1 MALAAVA
8 SAGCFGDDPDMTV
21 RLDERVDIGAVSASP
36 APTPTAGVLR
46 IAIAGVM
53 SPSRTLDAYDQLMTY
68 LERHLG
74 LEVTVDQRS
83 SYAEVNELLRTG
95 QADLAFVCSRAYLEG
110 KEAFGMELLLA
121 PEVRGERVY
130 YSYLIVPA
138 RSVATSLADLRGK
151 VFAFSDPLSNS
162 GKLVPEYQLSLLGET
177 PDRFFERY
185 EYTGSH
191 DNSILAVA
199 EGLVDG
205 AAVDSL
211 VYEYVLARNPELG
224 RRVRIVA
231 RWGPYGIPPLVAA
244 PGLDPALKERVR
256 TALLTMDGDPEGRR
270 ALDALGVDRFVTI
283 DDGAYESIRQMMVA
297 LGEAGR

>member
-1 MALAAVA
+1 MALAAAA

-53 SPSRTLDAYDQLMTY
+53 SPSRTLDAYDQLITY

-74 LEVTVDQRS
+74 LKVTVDQRS

-130 YSYLIVPA
+130 YSYLIVPT
-138 RSVATSLADLRGK
+138 RSLATSLADLRGK

-162 GKLVPEYQLSLLGET
+162 GKLVPEYQLFLLGET

-191 DNSILAVA
+191 DNSILAIA

-224 RRVRIVA
+224 RRVKIIA